1 MPNNS
6 SSSNSNSTSSTTV
19 PSRSPQ
25 QQQLTALQTIYASL
39 NGPHW
44 TRQNNWLFNDNP
56 SCEFQGI
63 TTFRQGD
70 NVKILELSQNNLKG
84 RLDDPIV
91 IDAFA
96 QLGTS
101 LEQLWISENAIEGN
115 LPAVFAN
122 EEVFPKLSIL
132 DVGSNRLRGSLHPAF
147 ANRGTKFGYLDT
159 SGNELTSYFRYN
171 DGDGDETIVATPT
184 METSSPLPHVH
195 VAPTLLTN
203 HQCAH
208 LIDLAI
214 RHTKANG
221 GWTLDRHKAYKTTD
235 VDIAICGGQLL
246 EACNDHL
253 KTTIL
258 PLMARLFEFP
268 VMDLAIEDLFLAKY
282 SSQEGQQR
290 MLPKH
295 TDDSEISFVITL
307 NDKFKGGGTHFIDD
321 DVTVAPE
328 NCGTGVFFCGHRW
341 HSGVEV
347 VEGERYILAGFVRV
361 YPSSEAGVGRFN
373 ALLKQKQTKKG

>member
-1 MPNNS
+1 MIPRTNNIS
-6 SSSNSNSTSSTTV
+6 AIAATSNRTASQPPPLHQSSTPTSPFNQPVTPLKSTFRLRTRHASSRQVRRRSGVTV
-19 PSRSPQ
+19 PRAEARRPAIPSKISETQR
-25 QQQLTALQTIYASL
+25 Y
-39 NGPHW
+39 
-44 TRQNNWLFNDNP
+44 P

-122 EEVFPKLSIL
+122 EEAFPKLSIL

-171 DGDGDETIVATPT
+171 NNDGDGEGDGDETIVATPT
-184 METSSPLPHVH
+184 KETSSPLPHVH

-253 KTTIL
+253 KTTRVLI
-258 PLMARLFEFP
+258 
-268 VMDLAIEDLFLAKY
+268 
-282 SSQEGQQR
+282 
-290 MLPKH
+290 PK
-295 TDDSEISFVITL
+295 
-307 NDKFKGGGTHFIDD
+307 
-321 DVTVAPE
+321 
-328 NCGTGVFFCGHRW
+328 
-341 HSGVEV
+341 
-347 VEGERYILAGFVRV
+347 
-361 YPSSEAGVGRFN
+361 
-373 ALLKQKQTKKG
+373 